1 MTATTPAA
9 PPPGAQPQG
18 VEPPSVA
25 ALAAARRQLAHER
38 ARARRG
44 LCIEAVALLLFL
56 LLAFALP
63 SFATDRLLRLELPF
77 RIALLLSFA
86 WVVGR
91 TVRRR
96 LLVPLQQ
103 ELSDEELALAVE
115 RQSPDLAQALISS
128 LQFEQDLARASDRR
142 ESRELKSA
150 VVTGVRDRLGAIP
163 FARAIDAGRVRR
175 HALLAVGC
183 VLAFGLW
190 GAIDASTLGLWAR
203 RNLLLSDVDW
213 PRYTTL
219 VLPDGAA
226 RVRLPQGDAL
236 TVVAAV
242 DGHVP
247 DEAFVDYRFATGE
260 RGREPMSRTG
270 ERQFG
275 WTLDPVLAAAQ
286 LTLRAGDALPVTI
299 DVEVVPRPRIE
310 NLSLRVRYPAYMER
324 ADEDLPAT
332 ESELRLP
339 HGAELTIAGSS
350 QKPLTAAFVL
360 HGDGQQHALACGE
373 DGRSF
378 GGTFRPEAS
387 GAVTI
392 DVLDVDRL
400 GAAAPPRLLLRVGE
414 DKAPVVEFRLRGI
427 GSSITAHA
435 RIPGQLVLRDDFGL
449 RSVQAVMRAVV
460 DAAGDGAAAT
470 AAADVPFGPAEVL
483 LAAPLPRGAR
493 RHETEA
499 SVDLARL
506 NRSADENAK
515 DNTIRPGMLVSLRYS
530 ATDNFGPGEPH
541 EGAGETMSF
550 RVVTRDR
557 LVEDLRRRQLEQR
570 QELLRIVQEQ
580 DAALL
585 ELGELVNPAAAG
597 DRREA
602 AEERLRVVAR
612 RQQALGR
619 RVGFVGDVYQRILWE
634 YENNRLIEANKVRQ
648 LEAVIPAP
656 LAMLAAGAF
665 PESGR
670 TVDRFVRTTDEV
682 DRQAGVAQMQDI
694 LRQLRAVLAQMQ
706 QAENLAALLEDL
718 RTIIR
723 LEDEAIRAVQG
734 RVQDREQNLF
744 RPKKN

>member
-1 MTATTPAA
+1 MTATTPTAEPQAA
-9 PPPGAQPQG
+9 PPPGTVPA
-18 VEPPSVA
+18 SVA

-44 LCIEAVALLLFL
+44 LWIEAVAVVLAL

-63 SFATDRLLRLELPF
+63 NFATDRLLRLELPF
-77 RIALLLSFA
+77 RLALLLTFV

-96 LLVPLQQ
+96 LLAPLRQ

-115 RQSPDLAQALISS
+115 RQSPELAQALISS
-128 LQFEQDLARASDRR
+128 LQFEQDLTRATDRR
-142 ESRELKSA
+142 ESRELKAA

-213 PRYTTL
+213 PRATTL
-219 VLPDGAA
+219 VLPDGGA

-299 DVEVVPRPRIE
+299 DVEVVPRPRVE
-310 NLSLRVRYPAYMER
+310 DLSLRVRYPAYMER
-324 ADEDLPAT
+324 ADEDLPPT

-339 HGAELTIAGSS
+339 LGAELTIAGSS

-435 RIPGQLVLRDDFGL
+435 RIPGQLKAHDDFGL

-460 DAAGDGAAAT
+460 DAAGDGVAA
-470 AAADVPFGPAEVL
+470 AAADVPFAPAEVL

-506 NRSADENAK
+506 NRSADENAT
-515 DNTIRPGMLVSLRYS
+515 DNTIRPGMLVSLRYT

-585 ELGELVNPAAAG
+585 ELGELVNPAQAG

-619 RVGFVGDVYQRILWE
+619 RVAFVGDVYQRILWE

-670 TVDRFVRTTDEV
+670 SVDRFVRTTDEQ
-682 DRQAGVAQMQDI
+682 DRAVGVAQMQDI

-723 LEDEAIRAVQG
+723 LEDEAIRAVKG